1 MKNFRPQTEKE
12 LINLIESSNKYLT
25 NPVNTLSITLLPPK
39 LREEAEYALVNTI
52 NTICLESSY
61 YILSVGDSYSDKF
74 MNVDSYFKI
83 QESIHIDILLENLR
97 KENLKEQMRKA
108 MGE

>member
-12 LINLIESSNKYLT
+12 LINLIESANKYLT

-39 LREEAEYALVNTI
+39 LREEVEYTSVIYLG
-52 NTICLESSY
+52 SSH
-61 YILSVGDSYSDKF
+61 YILSFDDFDSDEF
-74 MNVDSYFKI
+74 MSIDRDF
-83 QESIHIDILLENLR
+83 ELRDSIHLDILLENLR
-97 KENLKEQMRKA
+97 KKNLKEQMRKA